1 MKKYRNPIT
10 MSSSV
15 DEIYNEYQNRV
26 FGKSKYLRSKGIYP
40 KPINLMRKESFRD
53 AFTIARKENRKLSA
67 SAIVDKI
74 VSKQLRVSSME
85 QAMNVVRQS
94 KKVNNAYSRQYSLVE
109 VLYGDSIWEE
119 IKNVYHS
126 KKEEGLSSVEAK
138 HYIAMSFFGSN

>member
-1 MKKYRNPIT
+1 M
-10 MSSSV
+10 
-15 DEIYNEYQNRV
+15 

-85 QAMNVVRQS
+85 QATNVVRQS
-94 KKVNNAYSRQYSLVE
+94 KNNNA
-109 VLYGDSIWEE
+109 
-119 IKNVYHS
+119 IK
-126 KKEEGLSSVEAK
+126 
-138 HYIAMSFFGSN
+138 

>member
-1 MKKYRNPIT
+1 MKKYRNQIT
-10 MSSSV
+10 MSNSV
-15 DEIYNEYQNRV
+15 DEIYNEYQNRM

-85 QAMNVVRQS
+85 QATNVVRQS
-94 KKVNNAYSRQYSLVE
+94 KNNNAYSRQYSLVE

-119 IKNVYHS
+119 IKKVYHS
-126 KKEEGLSSVEAK
+126 KKEEGLSPVDAK
-138 HYIAMSFFGSN
+138 AYIAMTFFGSN